1 MAEGRNLRELSE
13 YTGYTFSDISLLKT
27 ALAHTS
33 YANEYKKNEKIESYQ
48 RIEFLGDAVLQLI
61 ISDYLYARFPDEDE
75 GNLTKY
81 RQHLVCE
88 ETLARL
94 AIKLHLGEF
103 LLLGKGE
110 ENNDG
115 RRRSPILADVF
126 EALLAAI
133 YLDSGK
139 KLDFLTEFLLSLMK
153 DEIEICGKIRG
164 GDYKT
169 YLQQLVQQDGR
180 EQLKYVVT
188 AEYGPDHR
196 KTFEVDAMLN
206 SNCIGHG
213 VGPSLP
219 KAEQEAAREA
229 LLLFGVGV

>member
-1 MAEGRNLRELSE
+1 MQELSQ

-27 ALAHTS
+27 ALVHTS
-33 YANEYKKNEKIESYQ
+33 YANEYKKSDKIDNYQ

-61 ISDYLYARFPDEDE
+61 ISDYLYARFPEADE

-88 ETLARL
+88 DTLARL
-94 AIKLHLGEF
+94 AVKLHLGEF

-110 ENNDG
+110 EANNG
-115 RRRSPILADVF
+115 RRHSPILADVF
-126 EALLAAI
+126 EAVLAAI
-133 YLDSGK
+133 YLDNGK
-139 KLDFLTEFLLSLMK
+139 KLDFLTPFLLSLMK
-153 DEIEICGKIRG
+153 EEIEMCGKIRG

-169 YLQQLVQQDGR
+169 RLQQLVQQDGK
-180 EQLKYVVT
+180 EQLRYVVT

-213 VGPSLP
+213 IGPSVP

-229 LLLFGVGV
+229 LLLFGVGD